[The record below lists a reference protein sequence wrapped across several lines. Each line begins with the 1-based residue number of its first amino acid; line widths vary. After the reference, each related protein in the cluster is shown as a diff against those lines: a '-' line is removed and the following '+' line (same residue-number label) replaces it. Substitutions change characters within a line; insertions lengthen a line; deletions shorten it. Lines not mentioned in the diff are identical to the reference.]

1 MTRGEFCSLVR
12 GDIVTVAGNGLC
24 VVEAVSSQSGLI
36 MIDLR
41 FQRGA
46 LGVVRDIPET
56 EAEIIGQV
64 FTRTR

>member
-1 MTRGEFCSLVR
+1 MTRDEFCSLER
-12 GDIVTVAGNGLC
+12 GDIVTVPGNGPC

-36 MIDLR
+36 MVDLR

-56 EAEIIGQV
+56 ESVIVRSGLSA
-64 FTRTR
+64 